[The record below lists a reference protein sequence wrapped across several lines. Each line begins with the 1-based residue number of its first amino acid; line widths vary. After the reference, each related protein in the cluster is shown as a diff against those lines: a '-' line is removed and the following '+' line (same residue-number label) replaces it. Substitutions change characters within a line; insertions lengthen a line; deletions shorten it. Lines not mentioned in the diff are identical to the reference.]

1 MILYSTKAKQQP
13 QLLQDNMFGTP
24 IKSERIILVTGG
36 FDPIHGGH
44 VQLCK
49 EAKSTDPDSLLCVGL
64 NSDEWLIRKKGKYFM
79 NFEERKEV
87 IEALKYVDVVVPFND
102 DDDTASDAISLTL
115 ELYHNV
121 IFCNGGDRG
130 NGTTPEYEKW
140 KHDPRVTFLWGV
152 GGDNKHNS
160 SSWIL
165 DRWSQG

>member
-1 MILYSTKAKQQP
+1 
-13 QLLQDNMFGTP
+13 MFGTP
-24 IKSERIILVTGG
+24 TKSKKIILVTGG

-49 EAKSTDPDSLLCVGL
+49 EAKLTDPDISLCVGL

-87 IEALKYVDVVVPFND
+87 IESLKFVDVVIPFND
-102 DDDTASDAISLTL
+102 DDDTACDAISITL
-115 ELYHNV
+115 ELYNNV

-130 NGTTPEYEKW
+130 DSTTPEYEKW
-140 KHDPRVTFLWGV
+140 KHDPRVTFLWGI

-160 SSWIL
+160 SSKIL
-165 DRWSQG
+165 ERWDTK